1 MKKETAVIVAS
12 VILLLVLSI
21 WLVRILT
28 SRQPGA
34 GNAVNDTVVN
44 VIANK
49 TVAPMKPADISI
61 EAMIENITTLF
72 EQNVMGEQ
80 NPVGYGEEIGFRIL
94 NVTNYVERTELVRR
108 YTDVLMSMP
117 LAVGTYSE
125 RLNKLYNI
133 GRMVWNWSDILY
145 KIQSDPKSRIKLWVT
160 LLGNFRDAAES
171 GWKADASAIAAL
183 FAEKSAKQQL
193 AREQLARKKFSRG
206 GYRGLY
212 ASSGTVDTRRSDFIK
227 EAIIE
232 LRNVVRLYNLCVPRI
247 ITYLPPSEQ
256 ARIEKE
262 LEETVRKLEI
272 EKLLEAMEK
281 DVKR

>member
-1 MKKETAVIVAS
+1 MKKSTTILVAS
-12 VILLLVLSI
+12 TVAILVFSACLAI
-21 WLVRILT
+21 WLFPRHKEITPVAHSAT
-28 SRQPGA
+28 SKKVQSP
-34 GNAVNDTVVN
+34 NE
-44 VIANK
+44 
-49 TVAPMKPADISI
+49 PADINI
-61 EAMIENITTLF
+61 EAMIEKITTLF
-72 EQNVMGEQ
+72 EQNVQGKQ
-80 NPVGYGEEIGFRIL
+80 NPVSYSDKICLRVFNL
-94 NVTNYVERTELVRR
+94 TNDAQRTELARR

-117 LAVGTYSE
+117 LAAGTYYD
-125 RLNKLYNI
+125 RLNKLDNI
-133 GRMVWNWSDILY
+133 VRMVENWDVILY
-145 KIQSDPKSRIKLWVT
+145 QIQFDPKIRIKLWLT

-262 LEETVRKLEI
+262 LEETVRKMEI